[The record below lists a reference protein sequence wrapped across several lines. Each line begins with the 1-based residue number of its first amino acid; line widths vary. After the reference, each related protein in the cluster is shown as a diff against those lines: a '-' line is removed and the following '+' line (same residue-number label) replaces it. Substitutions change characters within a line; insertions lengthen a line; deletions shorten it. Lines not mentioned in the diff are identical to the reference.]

1 MKRKA
6 LFVRSVARSQLGD
19 LGCMGRGEKS
29 RRGKVR
35 EGGGLQQKSGDFYC
49 LIPSFVLDTYFTSIL
64 KMCVNH

>member
-29 RRGKVR
+29 RRGKAR
-35 EGGGLQQKSGDFYC
+35 EGGGLWGTAAE
-49 LIPSFVLDTYFTSIL
+49 IW
-64 KMCVNH
+64 